1 METLNKSISKIKRLQ
16 SLVNECKVNK
26 DSDFYKQK
34 RLETIE
40 INLVHLL
47 NDLSELNKKFDKL

>member
-1 METLNKSISKIKRLQ
+1 METLNKSISKIKRIQ

-26 DSDFYKQK
+26 DGDFYTQK

-40 INLVHLL
+40 LNLVHLL
-47 NDLSELNKKFDKL
+47 NNLSELNQKFDKL